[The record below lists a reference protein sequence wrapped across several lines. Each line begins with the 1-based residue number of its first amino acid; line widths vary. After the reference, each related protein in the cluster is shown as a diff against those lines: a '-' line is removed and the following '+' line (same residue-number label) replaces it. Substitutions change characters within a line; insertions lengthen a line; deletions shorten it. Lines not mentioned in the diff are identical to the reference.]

1 MTDGDTTKVCP
12 LCAETIKAK
21 ARVCPY
27 CRAPQSRYALW
38 LQNTF
43 VFVPVIAVVIVAVF
57 ILSKFAPVPDDFE
70 GLGFKV
76 HRNDLAVSGTHM
88 VSEGASPNLWMT
100 GVVTNRGSH
109 SWRVQELEVRFLDGQ
124 GKLLDVSHP
133 QAKDSFVVGAGQD
146 TAFRIRLYRPAF
158 TNDSVVRQVRVQ
170 LATDGDRPP
179 KPN

>member
-1 MTDGDTTKVCP
+1 M
-12 LCAETIKAK
+12 L
-21 ARVCPY
+21 
-27 CRAPQSRYALW
+27 
-38 LQNTF
+38 
-43 VFVPVIAVVIVAVF
+43 VPAIAVCIFAVF
-57 ILSKFAPVPDDFE
+57 ILSLFVPASDE
-70 GLGFKV
+70 GGSLNFKV